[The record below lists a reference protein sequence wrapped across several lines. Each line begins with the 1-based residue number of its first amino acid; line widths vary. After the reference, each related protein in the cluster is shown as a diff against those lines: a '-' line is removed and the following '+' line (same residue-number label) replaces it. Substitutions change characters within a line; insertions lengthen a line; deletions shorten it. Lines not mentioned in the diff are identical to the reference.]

1 MLSRIVRS
9 TIARVPKRRAYGN
22 YSVRVVQPRD
32 VTFYQA
38 QVEAP
43 LHARLVMTGCW
54 SLIGLGSVAAA
65 YQFLTNLHTVPIS
78 GRTQV
83 VVFSNEEIIVSPPLT
98 RLGDDLVQAMGN
110 EHAEAAI
117 KGATIITDG
126 PRYRM
131 VKDVAS
137 RLVVVAEK
145 IFQTNYKWKV
155 FLVDDPQVNACC
167 FSGGIIFVYTGLLNA
182 IDQFVADGHCKN
194 KYNALAT
201 VVGHE
206 IGHAVAKHTPE
217 TMSFLPLLIIVG
229 LFGLDNN
236 FIPTLFEYVCNL
248 PFSRMHE
255 TEADHIGLMLMAAAC
270 YDPSEAA
277 SVWRGMKALKGEDG
291 DILEFLS
298 THPAD
303 ERREAN
309 LMGWVEEAVAY
320 QASASWCKDIQDR
333 VSNIIYKRVR
343 QRQATVNTTHAAEM
357 KAVLDGLQAA
367 SK

>member
-1 MLSRIVRS
+1 ML
-9 TIARVPKRRAYGN
+9 ARFLRATTKATAKPTRAFGN

-38 QVEAP
+38 QVDAP
-43 LHARLVMTGCW
+43 LHARLVLTTAW

-83 VVFSNEEIIVSPPLT
+83 VVFSNDEII
-98 RLGDDLVQAMGN
+98 AMGT
-110 EHAEAAI
+110 EHAEEAI
-117 KGATIITDG
+117 KGVTIIQDG

-131 VKDVAS
+131 VKDVAV

-145 IFQTNYKWKV
+145 IFQTNYDWKV
-155 FLVDDPQVNACC
+155 FLIDDPNVNACC
-167 FSGGIIFVYTGLLNA
+167 YSGGIIFVNTGLLNA
-182 IDQFVADGHCKN
+182 IDKFVEDGHCKN

-206 IGHAVAKHTPE
+206 IAHAVAKHTPE
-217 TMSFLPLLIIVG
+217 TLSFLPLLILVA
-229 LFGLDNN
+229 LFGLDNK
-236 FIPTLFEYVCNL
+236 FVPTLFEYALQL

-255 TEADHIGLMLMAAAC
+255 SEADHIGLMLMAAAC
-270 YDPSEAA
+270 YDPTEAA
-277 SVWRGMKALKGEDG
+277 SVWRGMKALKGENG
-291 DILEFLS
+291 DVPEFMS

-303 ERREAN
+303 ERREQN
-309 LMGWVEEAVAY
+309 LRDWVDQAVAY
-320 QASASWCKDIQDR
+320 QKTASWCSDMQDR
-333 VSNIIYKRVR
+333 VSEIIFQRVR

-357 KAVLDGLQAA
+357 KAILDKMQTEQQ
-367 SK
+367 